1 MHDSDRRRP
10 RAATCEDWDEDTQ
23 SALPG
28 SQTSA
33 NVSVK
38 RSQQDLA
45 MRQQRERS
53 EFNDDGGDSGYA
65 SRAGTVTGEST
76 SSRRKM
82 PDLKLDNVGFR
93 ERERKP
99 YLISQ
104 NGRSQPTSR
113 RQSSSQLNEMSSEA
127 RPYKAKHEVHERGS
141 GGNHE
146 HHHVKHADTKQQDPY
161 RTAKGAPPHS
171 SAGGIKTVVPKGTKD
186 DQALPVK
193 VRRASSNQQAR
204 PVSMFPNA
212 AVPIQYMNHPM
223 YGPPSVATSGYATPV
238 TPNMPYS
245 PMPYSY
251 IVPAPLPTPSYAV
264 YQQLPAY
271 FDQPNIPEPR
281 SARPSRHPS
290 PARRSSVYGEPVIR
304 QGYPESG
311 MMTLERIPPAEV
323 RPLPSSQKSN
333 RNLEDDDRAV
343 MPPPPRPPQPEAVLS
358 RRPSNRRAKTYHPQE
373 PQPRERVVY
382 EPERYDSDED
392 HDYRPSRPPPSAF
405 RDRRESSSRP
415 PSSYR
420 PPGPAETRD
429 RPLPRKSVSYSAGT
443 TVTKIA
449 SSAPHNIP
457 RRMTVPLEEKEA
469 QIEEYQSRRNKTSSE
484 LTAEALRDLDQRNSS
499 SRSETGSNFSRQS
512 SSKDSSGRGRSQT
525 SGTKTSIT
533 LPGGLN
539 MTIPPDYINK
549 DGRPLSIS
557 IGGLVLSVG
566 AEGKE
571 NERPKEQKRIERA
584 PSVTSR
590 TSKKSVSSSVISA
603 RERDREMSTSRRPS
617 YLEERGPSLRSSR
630 QPSRAPSINRRS
642 QDYSARQ
649 SVDYSY
655 IDL

>member
-1 MHDSDRRRP
+1 MPQFDRRRP

-28 SQTSA
+28 SQTTA
-33 NVSVK
+33 NVSAK

-45 MRQQRERS
+45 LPQREKN
-53 EFNDDGGDSGYA
+53 EFNVDGGDSGYV
-65 SRAGTVTGEST
+65 SRAGTIAGEST
-76 SSRRKM
+76 TSARRKM
-82 PDLKLDNVGFR
+82 PDLKLDTGIR

-104 NGRSQPTSR
+104 NGHSLPSSR
-113 RQSSSQLNEMSSEA
+113 RQSSSQLNDPSSDP
-127 RPYKAKHEVHERGS
+127 RPFKAKHDMHERGH
-141 GGNHE
+141 GGSHDYYS
-146 HHHVKHADTKQQDPY
+146 KHADTKQDLSRAQKP
-161 RTAKGAPPHS
+161 APPPS
-171 SAGGIKTVVPKGTKD
+171 SAAGVKTLVPKGAKD

-193 VRRASSNQQAR
+193 VRRSSSNQQPR
-204 PVSMFPNA
+204 PLSMFSNA
-212 AVPIQYMNHPM
+212 PVPIQYINHPM

-238 TPNMPYS
+238 TPNVPYS
-245 PMPYSY
+245 PVPYSY
-251 IVPAPLPTPSYAV
+251 VLPTPLPTPSYAV
-264 YQQLPAY
+264 YQPLPSY
-271 FDQPNIPEPR
+271 FNQPPDPEPR
-281 SARPSRHPS
+281 SGRPSRHTS
-290 PARRSSVYGEPVIR
+290 PNRRSSVYGEPVIR
-304 QGYPESG
+304 QGYADSG
-311 MMTLERIPPAEV
+311 IMTLERIPSKEI
-323 RPLPSSQKSN
+323 RPMPPSQKST
-333 RNLEDDDRAV
+333 RNLEDDDRAI
-343 MPPPPRPPQPEAVLS
+343 MPPPPRPTQPEVVLS

-373 PQPRERVVY
+373 PRLPERVIY
-382 EPERYDSDED
+382 EPERYESDDEQ
-392 HDYRPSRPPPSAF
+392 DYRPSRPPPSAF
-405 RDRRESSSRP
+405 RERRESTSRP

-420 PPGPAETRD
+420 ATGLVETRD

-449 SSAPHNIP
+449 TSAPHHVP

-469 QIEEYQSRRNKTSSE
+469 RIEEYQSRRNKTSNE

-571 NERPKEQKRIERA
+571 NDRPKEQKRIERA
-584 PSVTSR
+584 PSVASR
-590 TSKKSVSSSVISA
+590 TSKKSHSSSVISG
-603 RERDREMSTSRRPS
+603 RERDREMSASRRPS
-617 YLEERGPSLRSSR
+617 HLEERGPSLRSSR
-630 QPSRAPSINRRS
+630 QPSRAPSLHRRS
-642 QDYSARQ
+642 HDYSGRQ

-655 IDL
+655 LDL

>member
-1 MHDSDRRRP
+1 MHESDRHRP

-33 NVSVK
+33 NVSAK
-38 RSQQDLA
+38 RSQHDLA
-45 MRQQRERS
+45 LRQRSNS
-53 EFNDDGGDSGYA
+53 EFDADGGDSGYV
-65 SRAGTVTGEST
+65 SRAGTVAGEST
-76 SSRRKM
+76 SGRRKM
-82 PDLKLDNVGFR
+82 PDLKIDTAAVR

-104 NGRSQPTSR
+104 NGHSQPTSR
-113 RQSSSQLNEMSSEA
+113 RQSSSQLNETPSEA
-127 RPYKAKHEVHERGS
+127 RPYKARHDAHERGP
-141 GGNHE
+141 GGSHD
-146 HHHVKHADTKQQDPY
+146 HVKHVETRQDPS
-161 RTAKGAPPHS
+161 RASKAAPPPP
-171 SAGGIKTVVPKGTKD
+171 SAGGVKTWVPKGTKD
-186 DQALPVK
+186 DQAVPVK
-193 VRRASSNQQAR
+193 VRRSSSNQQPR
-204 PVSMFPNA
+204 PMSMFSNA
-212 AVPIQYMNHPM
+212 PVPVQYMNPPM

-238 TPNMPYS
+238 TPNIPYS

-264 YQQLPAY
+264 YQPQPSY
-271 FDQPNIPEPR
+271 FDPPTIPEPR

-290 PARRSSVYGEPVIR
+290 PVRRSSAYGEPVIR

-311 MMTLERIPPAEV
+311 MMTLERIPSKET
-323 RPLPSSQKSN
+323 RPPPLSQKSI
-333 RNLEDDDRAV
+333 RNLEDDDRAI
-343 MPPPPRPPQPEAVLS
+343 MPPPPRPPQPEVVLT

-373 PQPRERVVY
+373 PVLRERVVY
-382 EPERYDSDED
+382 EPERYDSDDD
-392 HDYRPSRPPPSAF
+392 HDYRRSRPPPSAF
-405 RDRRESSSRP
+405 RERRESSSRP

-420 PPGPAETRD
+420 APPLAETRD
-429 RPLPRKSVSYSAGT
+429 RPMPRKSVSYSAGT

-469 QIEEYQSRRNKTSSE
+469 QIEEYQSRRNKTSNE
-484 LTAEALRDLDQRNSS
+484 LTAEALAALRDLEQRNSS

-539 MTIPPDYINK
+539 MTIPADYINK
-549 DGRPLSIS
+549 DGRPLSINV
-557 IGGLVLSVG
+557 GGVVVSVG

-584 PSVTSR
+584 PSVASR
-590 TSKKSVSSSVISA
+590 NSKKSVSSSVTSA
-603 RERDREMSTSRRPS
+603 RERDRDMPTSRRPS

-630 QPSRAPSINRRS
+630 QPSRAPSTNRRS
-642 QDYSARQ
+642 QDFSARQ

-655 IDL
+655 PDL

>member
-33 NVSVK
+33 NVSAK

-45 MRQQRERS
+45 LRQREKN
-53 EFNDDGGDSGYA
+53 EFNADGGDSGYA
-65 SRAGTVTGEST
+65 SRAGTVASEST
-76 SSRRKM
+76 SGRRKM
-82 PDLKLDNVGFR
+82 PDLKLDTAGIR

-99 YLISQ
+99 YLVSQ
-104 NGRSQPTSR
+104 NGHSRPTSR
-113 RQSSSQLNEMSSEA
+113 RQSSSQLNEPSSEA
-127 RPYKAKHEVHERGS
+127 RPHKAKHDSHERGP
-141 GGNHE
+141 GGSHDYY
-146 HHHVKHADTKQQDPY
+146 VKHVDTRQDPS
-161 RTAKGAPPHS
+161 RASRAAPPPP
-171 SAGGIKTVVPKGTKD
+171 SAVAVKTLVPKGTKD
-186 DQALPVK
+186 DQAVPVK
-193 VRRASSNQQAR
+193 VRRSSSTQQSR
-204 PVSMFPNA
+204 PMSMYSNA
-212 AVPIQYMNHPM
+212 AVPVQYINHPM

-238 TPNMPYS
+238 TPSMPYS

-251 IVPAPLPTPSYAV
+251 VVPAPLPTPSYAV
-264 YQQLPAY
+264 YQPLPSY
-271 FDQPNIPEPR
+271 FDQPTIPEPR
-281 SARPSRHPS
+281 SARPSRQPS

-311 MMTLERIPPAEV
+311 MATLERIPSRET
-323 RPLPSSQKSN
+323 RPLPSSQKSI
-333 RNLEDDDRAV
+333 RNLEEDDRAI
-343 MPPPPRPPQPEAVLS
+343 MPPPPRPTQPEVVLS

-373 PQPRERVVY
+373 PQHRERVVY
-382 EPERYDSDED
+382 EPERYDSDDD
-392 HDYRPSRPPPSAF
+392 HEYRPSRPPPSAF

-420 PPGPAETRD
+420 APGLPETRD

-443 TVTKIA
+443 TVTKVVA
-449 SSAPHNIP
+449 SSTPHNMP

-469 QIEEYQSRRNKTSSE
+469 EIEEYQSRRNKTSNE

-584 PSVTSR
+584 PSVASR
-590 TSKKSVSSSVISA
+590 GSKKSVSSSVISA

-630 QPSRAPSINRRS
+630 QASRAPSMNRRS

-655 IDL
+655 LDL